1 MSIRDLIQPLIKC
14 SSVQICKFV
23 TFYLEKHSVFFVV
36 KFILK
41 CVKLP
46 RISVVSAIYVA
57 INYLGIIQNAFV
69 IVNELRLVNAI

>member
-1 MSIRDLIQPLIKC
+1 M
-14 SSVQICKFV
+14 
-23 TFYLEKHSVFFVV
+23 FFVV